1 MKIKN
6 ADEKFKLVK
15 EILLVLLLAILA
27 ASIFMGCAMGVAR
40 YTITDPSHLRV
51 LLRNESPYK
60 VRLEGAVTGWL
71 GPRESIVRNMGC
83 AGRFDG
89 VAHAYKII
97 GDTDKGENVGFY
109 MGEQVFSFRTDGYN
123 YTYYGESYDD
133 VVVISSFYK
142 YPNMPLGAEK
152 THYPFYAG
160 PCGSIFLP
168 DVQFKWG
175 K

>member
-1 MKIKN
+1 MKGFRKAVSVLIG
-6 ADEKFKLVK
+6 
-15 EILLVLLLAILA
+15 LLLCLIAISALTGCAILETQ
-27 ASIFMGCAMGVAR
+27 R
-40 YTITDPSHLRV
+40 ITVTDQSHLRV
-51 LLRNESPYK
+51 LLRNESPYRVK
-60 VRLEGAVTGWL
+60 LEGVKTGWL
-71 GPRESIVRNMGC
+71 GPRESIVFNAPC
-83 AGRFDG
+83 AGKFDG

-160 PCGSIFLP
+160 PCSIFLP
-168 DVQFKWG
+168 DVQFRWG